1 MILTQVIGT
10 ARDRRYAVKLQE
22 IEHKGGIEYVTLN
35 MLDTQRKRL
44 RVESDRGTD
53 YAIALP
59 RETAL
64 EDGSILHLDQ
74 ERAVIVKLSRQQ
86 WLRLRPKRITSAL
99 QMGYNAGNHHW
110 RVKFDGV
117 DILIALEGPR
127 SDYIERLEALLS
139 SGEVEIIADD

>member
-10 ARDRRYAVKLQE
+10 VRDQRYAVKLQE
-22 IEHKGGIEYVTLN
+22 VERKGGIEYVTLN
-35 MLDTQRKRL
+35 ILDTQRKRL
-44 RVESDRGTD
+44 RVASDRGTD

-59 RETAL
+59 RETSL
-64 EDGSILHLDQ
+64 ENGSILHLDQ
-74 ERAVIVKLSRQQ
+74 DRAVIVKLARQQ
-86 WLRLRPKRITSAL
+86 WLRLRPKHINSAL

-110 RVKFDGV
+110 RVKFDGA

-127 SDYIERLEALLS
+127 SDYIERLEALLN

>member
-10 ARDRRYAVKLQE
+10 VRDRCYAIKLQE
-22 IEHKGGIEYVTLN
+22 VERKGGIEYVTLN
-35 MLDTQRKRL
+35 ILDTQRKRL
-44 RVESDRGTD
+44 RVASDRGTD

-59 RETAL
+59 REAAL
-64 EDGSILHLDQ
+64 ENGSILHLDQ
-74 ERAVIVKLSRQQ
+74 ERAVIVKLARQQ
-86 WLRLRPKRITSAL
+86 WLRLRPKQINSAL

-110 RVKFDGV
+110 RVKFDGT

-139 SGEVEIIADD
+139 SGEVAIITDD

>member
-10 ARDRRYAVKLQE
+10 VRDRRYALKLQE
-22 IEHKGGIEYVTLN
+22 VERKGGIEYVTLN
-35 MLDTQRKRL
+35 ILDTQRKRL
-44 RVESDRGTD
+44 RVASDRGTD

-59 RETAL
+59 REAAL
-64 EDGSILHLDQ
+64 ENGSILHLDQ
-74 ERAVIVKLSRQQ
+74 ERAVIVKLARQQ
-86 WLRLRPKRITSAL
+86 WLRLRPKQINSAL

-127 SDYIERLEALLS
+127 SDYIKRLEALLS

>member
-10 ARDRRYAVKLQE
+10 VRDRRYAAKLQE
-22 IEHKGGIEYVTLN
+22 IEHKAGIEYVTLN
-35 MLDTQRKRL
+35 ILDTQRKRL
-44 RVESDRGTD
+44 RVKSDRGTD

-74 ERAVIVKLSRQQ
+74 ERAVIVKLAKQQ
-86 WLRLRPKRITSAL
+86 WLRLRPKHIASAL

-139 SGEVEIIADD
+139 SGEVEIITDD

>member
-10 ARDRRYAVKLQE
+10 VRDRRYAVKLQE
-22 IEHKGGIEYVTLN
+22 VERKGGIEYVTLSI
-35 MLDTQRKRL
+35 LDTQRKRL

-59 RETAL
+59 REAAL
-64 EDGSILHLDQ
+64 ENGSILYLDQ
-74 ERAVIVKLSRQQ
+74 ERAVIVKLARQQ
-86 WLRLRPKRITSAL
+86 WLRLRPKHITGAL

-110 RVKFDGV
+110 RVKFDGA

-139 SGEVEIIADD
+139 SGEVAIITDD

>member
-10 ARDRRYAVKLQE
+10 VRDRRYALKLQE
-22 IEHKGGIEYVTLN
+22 IERKGGVEYVTLN
-35 MLDTQRKRL
+35 ILDTQRKRL
-44 RVESDRGTD
+44 RVKSDRGTD

-59 RETAL
+59 REASL
-64 EDGSILHLDQ
+64 ENGSILHLDQ
-74 ERAVIVKLSRQQ
+74 ERAVIVKLARQQ
-86 WLRLRPKRITSAL
+86 WLRLRPKQINSAL

-110 RVKFDGV
+110 RVKFDGT

-127 SDYIERLEALLS
+127 HDYIERLEALLS

>member
-10 ARDRRYAVKLQE
+10 VRDRRYAVKLQE
-22 IEHKGGIEYVTLN
+22 VERKGGIEYVTLN
-35 MLDTQRKRL
+35 ILDTQRKRL
-44 RVESDRGTD
+44 RVASDQGTD

-59 RETAL
+59 REASL
-64 EDGSILHLDQ
+64 ENGSILHLDQ
-74 ERAVIVKLSRQQ
+74 ERAVIVKLARQQ
-86 WLRLRPKRITSAL
+86 WLRLRPKRINSAL

-110 RVKFDGV
+110 RVKFDGA

-139 SGEVEIIADD
+139 NGEVEIIADD